1 MDQAWIKMDQEYRFP
16 IRRGE
21 IMLYVSICAFVVGSW
36 ALKTIE
42 QDNDIEG
49 LK

>member
-1 MDQAWIKMDQEYRFP
+1 MNLAVGLLILVY
-16 IRRGE
+16 I
-21 IMLYVSICAFVVGSW
+21 SICAFVVGSW
-36 ALKTIE
+36 AFKTIE

>member
-1 MDQAWIKMDQEYRFP
+1 MSNIAVFVL
-16 IRRGE
+16 

-36 ALKTIE
+36 AFKTIE

>member
-21 IMLYVSICAFVVGSW
+21 IMLYVSISS
-36 ALKTIE
+36 LKMYIRKYE
-42 QDNDIEG
+42 KANCM
-49 LK
+49 